1 MNRFHNLKLLKSILK
16 ENYNKIHPKPSGKYE
31 CDVETISTPK
41 HHILPGLYM
50 DNKTDNRIK
59 DAVKH

>member
-16 ENYNKIHPKPSGKYE
+16 ENYNKIKPKDEYE
-31 CDVETISTPK
+31 GNRETISTHK
-41 HHILPGLYM
+41 NCILPGIYM
-50 DNKTDNRIK
+50 DKKIDKRIK